1 MVERSQGK
9 PRPRKTLTALEPLTL
24 PMELSAYFSLRAA
37 AREAKVSGMEVPRA
51 TKLMAA
57 TSRVGIDGCMDG
69 WRGGYPANI
78 TRTSSGILQANTDV
92 HVICDNPKRIC
103 DISQKNTE
111 VPVMIF
117 NNIERIC
124 DGI

>member
-57 TSRVGIDGCMDG
+57 TWALTDVWMDGGVGIQQ
-69 WRGGYPANI
+69 I
-78 TRTSSGILQANTDV
+78 
-92 HVICDNPKRIC
+92 
-103 DISQKNTE
+103 
-111 VPVMIF
+111 
-117 NNIERIC
+117 
-124 DGI
+124 